1 MQLGELVHYALTV
14 GGIGH
19 TKPLALGSEHF
30 DLGGSVIDEFINQR
44 GNEELGLG
52 LIDVFLE
59 ELNKIAVGEHK
70 SSISFSDASVF
81 INGTNCKKKKFKLSD
96 GDEVWLLSPASGG

>member
-1 MQLGELVHYALTV
+1 MAKVNVKLFGVYRVDTHISDIEIDAERL
-14 GGIGH
+14 
-19 TKPLALGSEHF
+19 S
-30 DLGGSVIDEFINQR
+30 DL
-44 GNEELGLG
+44 
-52 LIDVFLE
+52 LE

-81 INGTNCKKKKFKLSD
+81 INGTNCKKKKQKLND

>member
-1 MQLGELVHYALTV
+1 MAKVNVKLFGVYRVDTHISDIEIDAEKL
-14 GGIGH
+14 
-19 TKPLALGSEHF
+19 S
-30 DLGGSVIDEFINQR
+30 DLLD
-44 GNEELGLG
+44 
-52 LIDVFLE
+52 

-81 INGTNCKKKKFKLSD
+81 INGANCKKKKHKLND

>member
-1 MQLGELVHYALTV
+1 MAKVNVKLFGVYRVDTHISDIEIDAEKL
-14 GGIGH
+14 
-19 TKPLALGSEHF
+19 S
-30 DLGGSVIDEFINQR
+30 DL
-44 GNEELGLG
+44 
-52 LIDVFLE
+52 LE

-81 INGTNCKKKKFKLSD
+81 INGTNCKKKKQKLND

>member
-1 MQLGELVHYALTV
+1 MAKVNVKLFGVYRVDTHISDIEIEAEKL
-14 GGIGH
+14 
-19 TKPLALGSEHF
+19 S
-30 DLGGSVIDEFINQR
+30 DL
-44 GNEELGLG
+44 
-52 LIDVFLE
+52 LE

-70 SSISFSDASVF
+70 SSISVSDASVF